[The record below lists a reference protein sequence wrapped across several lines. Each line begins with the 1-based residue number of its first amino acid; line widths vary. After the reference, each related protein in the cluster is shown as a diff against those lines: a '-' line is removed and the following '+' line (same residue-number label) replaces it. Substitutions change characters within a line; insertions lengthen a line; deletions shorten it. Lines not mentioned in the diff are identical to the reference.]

1 MATGSLTGWW
11 EPVSE
16 VDEITARQWAEM
28 REAVRLATAEGKAL
42 VTAAGVSLVWHPA
55 PDSLDAAWAEA
66 EAALSERWNGPFVGP
81 HIDGDFWASAWI
93 TSPPTVYGN
102 HGAPS
107 IGYPIITSFGEHG
120 ATPAAALR
128 ALAAKLRE
136 VPR

>member
-1 MATGSLTGWW
+1 MATVSGWW
-11 EPVSE
+11 PVSE
-16 VDEITARQWAEM
+16 IEITSRQWPEM
-28 REAVRLATAEGKAL
+28 RESVRLATEQGKAL

-66 EAALSERWNGPFVGP
+66 EAALR
-81 HIDGDFWASAWI
+81 DGTIRAI
-93 TSPPTVYGN
+93 
-102 HGAPS
+102 S
-107 IGYPIITSFGEHG
+107 IGQYPPGTESAGTWAAVLVYEPEYFGNG